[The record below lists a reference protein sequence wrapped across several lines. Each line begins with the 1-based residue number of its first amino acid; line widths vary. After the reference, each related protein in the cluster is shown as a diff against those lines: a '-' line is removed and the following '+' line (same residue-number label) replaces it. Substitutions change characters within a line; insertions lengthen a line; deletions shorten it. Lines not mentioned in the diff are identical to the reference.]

1 MEESDMEDCLF
12 CKIASGDIPST
23 KVYEDQQIVAFRD
36 INPQAPTHILI
47 IPRRHIERLTDL
59 GPAEAELI
67 GQMTLL
73 ANKIAQD
80 EGIVEGFRT
89 VFNCGEG
96 ADQSVWHIHMHLL
109 GGRPMTWPP
118 G

>member
-1 MEESDMEDCLF
+1 MKDCLF

-23 KVYEDQQIVAFRD
+23 KVYEDERFVAFRD
-36 INPQAPTHILI
+36 VNPQAPTHILI

-59 GPAEAELI
+59 TPAETELI

-73 ANKIAQD
+73 ANKIAAE
-80 EGIVEGFRT
+80 EGIVASGFRT

-96 ADQSVWHIHMHLL
+96 AGQSVWHIHMHLL
-109 GGRPMTWPP
+109 GGRPMRWPP

>member
-1 MEESDMEDCLF
+1 MKDCLF
-12 CKIASGDIPST
+12 CKIAAGEIAST
-23 KVYEDQQIVAFRD
+23 KVYQDEQFVAFRD
-36 INPQAPTHILI
+36 ISPQAPTHILI
-47 IPRRHIERLTDL
+47 IPRKHIEQLTDL
-59 GPAEAELI
+59 EPADAKLI

-80 EGIVEGFRT
+80 EGIVAGGFRT

-96 ADQSVWHIHMHLL
+96 AGQTVWHIHMHLL
-109 GGRPMTWPP
+109 GGRPMLWPP

>member
-1 MEESDMEDCLF
+1 MKDCLF
-12 CKIASGDIPST
+12 CKIASGDVPST
-23 KVYEDQQIVAFRD
+23 KVYEDEQFVAFRD

-47 IPRRHIERLTDL
+47 IPRKHIERLTDL
-59 GPAEAELI
+59 GPGDAQLI

-80 EGIVEGFRT
+80 EGIVAGGFRT

-96 ADQSVWHIHMHLL
+96 AGQTVWHIHMHLL
-109 GGRPMTWPP
+109 GGRAMHWPP

>member
-1 MEESDMEDCLF
+1 MTDCLF
-12 CKIASGDIPST
+12 CKIASDEIPSN
-23 KVYEDQQIVAFRD
+23 KVYEDQRFVAFRD
-36 INPQAPTHILI
+36 IDPQAPTHILI

-59 GPAEAELI
+59 TTAETELI

-73 ANKIAQD
+73 ANKIAQA
-80 EGIVEGFRT
+80 EGIVAGGFRT

-96 ADQSVWHIHMHLL
+96 AGQSVWHIHLHLL
-109 GGRPMTWPP
+109 GGRPMRWPP

>member
-1 MEESDMEDCLF
+1 MEDCLF
-12 CKIASGDIPST
+12 CKIASGQIPSD
-23 KVYEDQQIVAFRD
+23 KVHEDEQFVAFRD

-59 GPAEAELI
+59 TADEAQLI
-67 GQMTLL
+67 GQMSLL

-80 EGIVEGFRT
+80 EGIADGFRT
-89 VFNCGEG
+89 VFNCGEAAG
-96 ADQSVWHIHMHLL
+96 QSVWHIHMHLL
-109 GGRPMTWPP
+109 GGRAMRWPP